1 MHGNA
6 ARVLLLAGTLSGR
19 ATGAAVDCRSGIP
32 PVWPHRFTLVQRK
45 IPDNASLGLSTTVT
59 YYDWARGANL
69 IVITPDA
76 DPSAV
81 LFDLELNSRHSYY
94 FTPSAVWK
102 AAAQRLRPIRQLQHA
117 TPAPDQAQGG
127 LQPRPRP
134 ASVSLGQLAGMFW
147 LAGHTP
153 VLFSTQA
160 QHELLH
166 AHELS
171 GGHPPPRLAVQR
183 HLSGPLHSQRP
194 PRTGMDQGR
203 LYRLLRR
210 PVDLR
215 ARLMH
220 VENKLARPLASWRSG
235 GVFQRQSSP
244 GLSQA
249 QANQPLGWLWPDR
262 DRETDRSKQKPTPGR
277 QTVPYRACFSTQVSW
292 YFHAMKARFD
302 TVYYANNASVA
313 DPAMLLPPAYC
324 NATMGGVSG
333 RQ

>member
-94 FTPSAVWK
+94 FTPSAMWK
-102 AAAQRLRPIRQLQHA
+102 QPPRGFGQFASSSTPRQRQIKLRAASSL
-117 TPAPDQAQGG
+117 G
-127 LQPRPRP
+127 LGQPRP
-134 ASVSLGQLAGMFW
+134 ASANWQACSGWPA
-147 LAGHTP
+147 TP
-153 VLFSTQA
+153 ALFSTQA

-183 HLSGPLHSQRP
+183 HLPGPLHPQRP

-220 VENKLARPLASWRSG
+220 VKNKLARPLASLRSG
-235 GVFQRQSSP
+235 GFFQR
-244 GLSQA
+244 
-249 QANQPLGWLWPDR
+249 
-262 DRETDRSKQKPTPGR
+262 
-277 QTVPYRACFSTQVSW
+277 
-292 YFHAMKARFD
+292 
-302 TVYYANNASVA
+302 
-313 DPAMLLPPAYC
+313 
-324 NATMGGVSG
+324 
-333 RQ
+333 